1 MTSSR
6 GDGVSDSLPRRRPN
20 FSTRT
25 PQEDESRL
33 DPSESVTASPE
44 ETARL
49 LNWQSTAP
57 VQSYGTVPFTG
68 TRPWQHSPPLKFL
81 GRLSSLWNRTETDDD
96 VQGQYSGGEIPGNS
110 VSAGPF
116 RDAAVQLRPGNGEKH
131 RPSDASEKFGTFS
144 GVFVP
149 TSLNVLSILMFLRF
163 GFILGQAGLLGILGE
178 FEMLSATFELSLINL
193 RPAGHL
199 LHNQSSN
206 HNVVVCHRN
215 QWHSQGR
222 RSLLSDISFTGS

>member
-6 GDGVSDSLPRRRPN
+6 GDGAPDSLPRRRPN

-57 VQSYGTVPFTG
+57 VQSYGTVP
-68 TRPWQHSPPLKFL
+68 SPKTKSRRYSSASKLL
-81 GRLSSLWNRTETDDD
+81 GRLSSWWSRTENNHE
-96 VQGQYSGGEIPGNS
+96 VQDQYSGGEIPGNS
-110 VSAGPF
+110 VPAGPF
-116 RDAAVQLRPGNGEKH
+116 RDAAVEIRPGNGEKH
-131 RPSDASEKFGTFS
+131 RPSDGSEKFGTFS

-149 TSLNVLSILMFLRF
+149 TTLNVLSILMFLRF
-163 GFILGQAGLLGILGE
+163 GFILGQAGLLGMLGKVE
-178 FEMLSATFELSLINL
+178 
-193 RPAGHL
+193 G
-199 LHNQSSN
+199 
-206 HNVVVCHRN
+206 
-215 QWHSQGR
+215 
-222 RSLLSDISFTGS
+222 SLLLLSYC